1 MCNNCLKKDY
11 IDIYAKTKNFDE
23 IQANYN
29 KALSD
34 IAECK
39 QMFTQATEM
48 LKEHKLEYVALN
60 EKMNALFEKF
70 NQLSNNE
77 ADKLAT
83 KQEILQE
90 ITQHNNSNDE
100 HILQLIRE
108 ERLREKKRLNLCIR
122 GFPRS
127 ETVDDLEA
135 FRLLCCNQLNLSRN
149 EALKISSCRRITSH
163 KPLMIATVE
172 NFDTKKLILSNAYK
186 LKNFKSDLNSPI
198 FIAPDLT
205 KAEQAKQIDLR
216 KELMARRQAGQN
228 VYIKKNTIIS
238 RPTIPTGPV
247 TRSRTAHQ
255 QQLDASIICPPVAH
269 APPSSPC
276 RSPASST
283 SSSSSNTSSPPPA
296 SAV

>member
-1 MCNNCLKKDY
+1 M
-11 IDIYAKTKNFDE
+11 
-23 IQANYN
+23 
-29 KALSD
+29 
-34 IAECK
+34 
-39 QMFTQATEM
+39 
-48 LKEHKLEYVALN
+48 
-60 EKMNALFEKF
+60 
-70 NQLSNNE
+70 
-77 ADKLAT
+77 
-83 KQEILQE
+83 
-90 ITQHNNSNDE
+90 
-100 HILQLIRE
+100 
-108 ERLREKKRLNLCIR
+108 
-122 GFPRS
+122 
-127 ETVDDLEA
+127 
-135 FRLLCCNQLNLSRN
+135 CCNQLNLSRN

-172 NFDTKKLILSNAYK
+172 NFDTKKLILTNSYK